1 MKLNESI
8 RNILKEEVSKEVQK
22 KLANSLLKRSYNL
35 RYKQLTNLRNDGGK
49 LANNGLGENYEK
61 FLDKLYGYLK
71 NDKLDDL
78 SNALRIALSTDKT
91 YIEELGKLKYYNMLL
106 SEMDIRRSEAIKYF
120 IEFILSHGG
129 DDMKVD
135 VVHTDSNLWDYVY
148 DKVND
153 IRCNDDFLKNW
164 VGLMNTMKKI
174 HTMKDITI
182 KWTILMIT
190 MIGMNFQ
197 WR

>member
-120 IEFILSHGG
+120 ITSSELSKRKNTSLAGVYFCSSLNFLTWSMSASAC
-129 DDMKVD
+129 DFDIPNFFLSASRDASSSLSK
-135 VVHTDSNLWDYVY
+135 TPSNRASL
-148 DKVND
+148 
-153 IRCNDDFLKNW
+153 
-164 VGLMNTMKKI
+164 T
-174 HTMKDITI
+174 
-182 KWTILMIT
+182 
-190 MIGMNFQ
+190 
-197 WR
+197 